1 MTQQPFFTTLK
12 GRALLKISGI
22 ERKSFLQGLITNDL
36 NALDHTPYIYS
47 CLLSPQG
54 KFLFDFFIQEKE
66 GVLILD
72 CEGGE
77 RAQSLNKILNMYKLR
92 SEAEI
97 TLEDNVPVYAI
108 MSADFGYQD
117 PRHVDMGYRSY
128 EKPKDIAEGHW
139 HDWDMKRISRTIP
152 DGSRDM
158 VPNKSTMD
166 EARIDQLNGLSYEKG
181 CYVGQELTAR
191 MHYRGLGKKHLYTIS
206 LNTFGFDAF
215 PEHGSAIQHDGKNIG
230 EMRSSCG
237 ETGIALLK
245 DNIAKTLF
253 QMTGT

>member
-1 MTQQPFFTTLK
+1 MMTQQPFFTTLK

-36 NALDHTPYIYS
+36 NFLDDTPYLYS

-66 GVLILD
+66 DVLILD

-77 RAQSLNKILNMYKLR
+77 RAQSLAKILNMYKLR
-92 SEAEI
+92 SDASI
-97 TLEDNVPVYAI
+97 SIEDNVPVYAI
-108 MSADFGYQD
+108 MGAEFGFKD

-128 EKPKDIAEGHW
+128 EQPKDIAQGDW
-139 HDWDMKRISRTIP
+139 QDWDLKRISLTVP

-158 VPNKSTMD
+158 EPNKSTMD

-206 LNTFGFDAF
+206 LDTFNYSEF
-215 PEHGSAIQHDGKNIG
+215 PKHGSVIKHDDKSIG
-230 EMRSSCG
+230 EMRSHCQSA
-237 ETGIALLK
+237 GIALMK
-245 DNIAKTLF
+245 DDIAEKLL
-253 QMTGT
+253 